1 MKLRQKILLF
11 AVLPLLLALC
21 AIALTVRHHAISL
34 AQQERQVIEPA
45 YLATKD
51 AELKNYVA
59 IAKQAIIHL
68 YESGRTDDSVKNE
81 AKAILESLIYGDD
94 GYFFL
99 YDDKGTLLVHR
110 HLQHWTGKNML
121 DYKDDKGK
129 LIIRDLIRT
138 AMEKEEGGY
147 EQYYWEKYSA
157 GSTDP
162 KPKRGYVI
170 SLPAWG
176 WVLGTGVYL
185 DDVDSALSEIDTQV
199 SKNINDTM
207 LWIAGIAFMST
218 VAIFFGLMR
227 NIKER
232 TALDDK
238 LGSANAELEV
248 LTKKLS
254 LANSELTALAHEI
267 MNARDKERKRI
278 KDELHDGIQQK
289 LFATQMQL
297 ETAVDALPEI
307 SHAPSQALRAA
318 KELLKEASIEL
329 RKTIDDMF
337 DPGSGLT
344 TELRKLALNMSQ
356 PTRLI
361 KFNIGGEIKDVTAL
375 AKKNLELFARE
386 ALVNIVKHAG
396 ARQIE
401 MRLEGSPQM
410 IKLEICDDGRGFDV
424 NNNNK
429 GCGLRNMRER
439 LQSAGGQLL
448 ITSSSKGTCLTGT
461 IPLTQ
466 T

>member
-21 AIALTVRHHAISL
+21 AIALTVRHHSVSL
-34 AQQERQVIEPA
+34 AQQERKVIEPA

-59 IAKQAIIHL
+59 IARRAIAHL
-68 YESGRTDDSVKNE
+68 YESGKTDGATKAE
-81 AKAILESLIYGDD
+81 ARKILEKLEYGED

-99 YDDKGTLLVHR
+99 YDLHGNLLMHPKLKDWVGRNMWDIPDAKGNLV
-110 HLQHWTGKNML
+110 
-121 DYKDDKGK
+121 
-129 LIIRDLIRT
+129 IRDLTLLAR
-138 AMEKEEGGY
+138 EGGGFY
-147 EQYYWEKYSA
+147 DYVWPKYST
-157 GSTDP
+157 GINDHI
-162 KPKRGYVI
+162 PKRAYVI
-170 SLPAWG
+170 DLPAWG
-176 WVLGTGVYL
+176 WLLGSGVYL
-185 DDVDSALSEIDTQV
+185 DDVDRALSEIDTQV
-199 SKNINDTM
+199 SRNINDTM

-218 VAIFFGLMR
+218 VAIFLGLML
-227 NIKER
+227 NIRER

-238 LGSANAELEV
+238 LSSANTELEV
-248 LTKKLS
+248 LTNKLS
-254 LANSELTALAHEI
+254 LTNTELTALAQEI
-267 MNARDKERKRI
+267 ITARGEERQRI
-278 KDELHDGIQQK
+278 KEDLHDGIQQK

-297 ETAVDALPEI
+297 ETAIDALPEI
-307 SHAPSQALRAA
+307 SHAPSQALQAA

-361 KFNIGGEIKDVTAL
+361 KFNIDGEIKDITAL

-386 ALVNIVKHAG
+386 ALVNIVKHAN

-410 IKLEICDDGRGFDV
+410 IKLQIRDDGRGFDV
-424 NNNNK
+424 NNSHK
-429 GCGLRNMRER
+429 GHGLHNMRER

-448 ITSSSKGTCLTGT
+448 IASSSKGTCLTGT
-461 IPLTQ
+461 IPLP
-466 T
+466 